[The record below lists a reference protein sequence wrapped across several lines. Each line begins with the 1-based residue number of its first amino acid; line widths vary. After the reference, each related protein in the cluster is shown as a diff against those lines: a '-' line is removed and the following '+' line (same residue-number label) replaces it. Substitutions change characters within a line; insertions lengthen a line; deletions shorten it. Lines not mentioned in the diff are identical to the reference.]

1 MGHAEIHGGGLPP
14 ERQRVHG
21 NPSVRGGAADEHDGH
36 LPRRRKPTRR
46 HPHAAREP
54 RRHDQGHLLRKSGGG
69 PDACTDGYLDA
80 HVRADDIAAAH
91 ARADAVPHRASNTWP
106 DAGAIDGANAV
117 ADVRAIYVAHACANT
132 EADACSHASSKSR
145 TNACANTGADACSHA
160 SSKSRTNDARTNA
173 STNELIASSHRRV
186 LVASMS
192 QPKASVQKQQVPLVL
207 LGVVAGVMDQNAIY
221 MVQKCTITAVE
232 LLSGSVTCI
241 CQDWPS

>member
-54 RRHDQGHLLRKSGGG
+54 RRHDQGHLLRKSCGG

-91 ARADAVPHRASNTWP
+91 ARADSVPHRASNTWP

-117 ADVRAIYVAHACANT
+117 ADVRAIYVAH
-132 EADACSHASSKSR
+132 
-145 TNACANTGADACSHA
+145 ACANTGADACSHA

>member
-1 MGHAEIHGGGLPP
+1 MAFELAWC
-14 ERQRVHG
+14 
-21 NPSVRGGAADEHDGH
+21 NWDNSVGVPFDMFSKYLEH
-36 LPRRRKPTRR
+36 T
-46 HPHAAREP
+46 
-54 RRHDQGHLLRKSGGG
+54 
-69 PDACTDGYLDA
+69 
-80 HVRADDIAAAH
+80 
-91 ARADAVPHRASNTWP
+91 
-106 DAGAIDGANAV
+106 
-117 ADVRAIYVAHACANT
+117 VRAIYVAHACANT

-145 TNACANTGADACSHA
+145 TNN
-160 SSKSRTNDARTNA
+160 ARTNA